1 MSLKLYKID
10 TKISSHP
17 DCMARIETGGEEIS
31 PFWLEEG
38 DDEVKRILQSVKFVA
53 EEAYSLKNIEKTDF
67 IRSVYRALLFSKKF
81 VEGVVNTMREDVRFF
96 PCKLVCEGVDL
107 EWYVAKIIRRIP
119 IIDKEASTYRTLAHG
134 DKVIKLARYRKDI
147 EEPFYI
153 ARDVEQ
159 GTYFVVSELFMDLC
173 KENELHIE
181 FMDPEPSWLRSEE
194 PKKPTR
200 PIEEEVDDMAGLKDK
215 MLELVQH
222 LNSEK
227 IIRVDEFDKWSNQAF
242 EDIVPLLKRKLQETY
257 PQTELKPLQPMLPR
271 RQNVHYANGFSNEK
285 LKQSA
290 FMLSEIEQY
299 LNINKFLDHD
309 SSVDFFN
316 NKITS
321 KGFVVH
327 PTALVKVMIES
338 LLMSRRE
345 D

>member
-1 MSLKLYKID
+1 LQPFKFTAEQAYTLENID
-10 TKISSHP
+10 ET
-17 DCMARIETGGEEIS
+17 DYIEG
-31 PFWLEEG
+31 
-38 DDEVKRILQSVKFVA
+38 
-53 EEAYSLKNIEKTDF
+53 
-67 IRSVYRALLFSKKF
+67 ALPLFSKRF
-81 VEGVVNTMREDVRFF
+81 VNKVGNVMSKDVLFF
-96 PCKLVCEGVDL
+96 PCKLICDGAGLD
-107 EWYVAKIIRRIP
+107 WYVAKIIRRIP
-119 IIDKEASTYRTLAHG
+119 IIDKEASTYLTLSG
-134 DKVIKLARYRKDI
+134 GYKVIKNARYRKDI
-147 EEPFYI
+147 EELFYI
-153 ARDVEQ
+153 ASDVEEKSR
-159 GTYFVVSELFMDLC
+159 FVVSELFTDLC
-173 KENELHIE
+173 KENGLFIKFDEL
-181 FMDPEPSWLRSEE
+181 EPSSLRTEE
-194 PKKPTR
+194 PKKPAR
-200 PIEEEVDDMAGLKDK
+200 PIEEGVDDMAGLKDK

-242 EDIVPLLKRKLQETY
+242 EDIVPLLKRELQETY
-257 PQTELKPLQPMLPR
+257 PQTELRPLQPMLSR

-290 FMLSEIEQY
+290 VMLSEIEQY

-309 SSVDFFN
+309 ASVEFFN